1 MGVMTKHEQLLW
13 SCYQRSRSIP
23 DRNVLV
29 EHYLP
34 DLPCIC
40 RSIAAKRGRVALDE
54 AISDAT
60 LRLITCVEQWRP
72 ECGTAFRTYL
82 YRGITMDRVPASW
95 VSMSAVQDELVAP
108 TIESTSERME
118 DLRAMYTI
126 IMRSKRYMDTVV
138 AAFPKQQQKVFQLLF
153 SEGMTNKEAACHLK
167 LTRGRVAQLRARV
180 LARIRKALGVSD
192 GE

>member
-1 MGVMTKHEQLLW
+1 MGAMTKHEQLLW

-40 RSIAAKRGRVALDE
+40 GSIAAKCGRIALDD

-60 LRLITCVEQWRP
+60 LRLIACIEQWRP

-82 YRGITMDRVPASW
+82 YRGVTMDRVPRAR
-95 VSMSAVQDELVAP
+95 VHDPAIQDELVAP

-118 DLRAMYTI
+118 NLRAMYTT
-126 IMRSKRYMDTVV
+126 IMRSKQYLDTVV
-138 AAFPKQQQKVFQLLF
+138 AAFPRQQRKVFQLLF